1 MQLLSI
7 LADVIGIAGA
17 FFALFAWWQARQVRS
32 ALQRE
37 QLRQRKKVTIVLSH
51 GSEQYEIPI
60 QLQRAEITRAEVLG
74 VLGMLPMKERGK
86 RFSIG
91 FISTRDFLDEINEI
105 IISEGDRRLRIP
117 CQKEEFEQFDLVAFQ
132 RKTP

>member
-37 QLRQRKKVTIVLSH
+37 QSRQRKKVTIVLSH